1 MQRTRPTVKSGRLY
15 QMGREGVL
23 IDVGSS
29 SWYDWLEEHT
39 SFLFVDHGSAVT
51 VRKIETDHGEAEWQ
65 ASRTRMG
72 RVFTVALGPSHTI
85 DLSNLQAAA
94 RRLAGKHAPTGSTTG
109 FTARHD
115 ASTLTQP
122 AATTISLH
130 SLIRTKLYQ
139 PRSGSDVITRTRLI
153 ERLNAALGG
162 KIILVCAPAG
172 FGKTTLLAQW
182 MQTIDRPAAWL
193 SLDEHDN
200 ELPDFVQSLAAAL
213 QTAFPDAF
221 EATAALLKA
230 PRILPPDQIAPLLIN
245 DLADVADDVVLVLDD
260 YHLIHTNEV
269 HTLLELLVEHLPL
282 QVRLVLICR
291 SDPPLPIARWL
302 AKGYLYELR
311 GTDLRFSLEETEAF
325 LTRMLGSE
333 AARETAGALDE
344 RTEGWIAA
352 LRLAA
357 ISLVG
362 TSDRAS
368 FMEHLDNYAAR
379 SIHSYLV
386 GEILT
391 QQTHEVQEF
400 LEQTSI
406 LDRFC
411 TDLCAEVMGNDI
423 SHEQVQSTLDWLERT
438 NLFLIPLDTR
448 QRWYRYHHLFQ
459 ELLQQRLQTHRSH
472 DELAT
477 LHLRASAWYVR
488 HDLIEE
494 AIRHALLAKDPSRAT
509 QLVEAHFF
517 QAFEQEQLA
526 LVEHWLRVLP
536 EEQIQ
541 GSPFLLAAQAW
552 ISQARG
558 HLKELPGL
566 LTAAEQLLA
575 SSDRESSDADDTP
588 FRLLGGLIATLWSL
602 YYFFTG
608 QAQASLEYARS
619 ALAWIPPGKEHM
631 ISHAT
636 FYFVLT
642 NQTVGKEEVELAA
655 MLQAL
660 QEQSTELSSTARL
673 LFAQAYAYLAM
684 GKLPQVEH
692 TARHLL
698 HVAREADLV
707 ISQNYAHWLLGLA
720 HYEQNQLDEATYHFS
735 AVIADQHQAH
745 FWVVQDALCGL
756 ALAYQAQGLGTQA
769 QETAR
774 TSLELA
780 QEQHTRH
787 ELMLAYTFCGRL
799 ALLQNEVE
807 VASQWLELAGEQ
819 EIRGP
824 MFFLEDPPLTKVRL
838 LLAKGDEVSIAEGQ
852 VLLTQLLQ
860 LVEAIHNT
868 RKTIRVLAL
877 QAWVYD
883 LQGRESEALDVL
895 ERALTLARPGGF
907 MRTFSDLAP
916 LAKLL
921 HELRKQRKARQEVD
935 KNLDAYLQVILAAID
950 PVPALAGSQE
960 DFLVKEGLEPLT
972 RRELQ
977 ILHLLDTDLT
987 NKEIARELVV
997 TTETVKLHT
1006 KHVYRKLCVNNR
1018 RAAVTLGKTLGL
1030 LAAS

>member
-1 MQRTRPTVKSGRLY
+1 
-15 QMGREGVL
+15 
-23 IDVGSS
+23 
-29 SWYDWLEEHT
+29 
-39 SFLFVDHGSAVT
+39 
-51 VRKIETDHGEAEWQ
+51 
-65 ASRTRMG
+65 
-72 RVFTVALGPSHTI
+72 
-85 DLSNLQAAA
+85 
-94 RRLAGKHAPTGSTTG
+94 
-109 FTARHD
+109 
-115 ASTLTQP
+115 
-122 AATTISLH
+122 
-130 SLIRTKLYQ
+130 
-139 PRSGSDVITRTRLI
+139 
-153 ERLNAALGG
+153 
-162 KIILVCAPAG
+162 
-172 FGKTTLLAQW
+172 
-182 MQTIDRPAAWL
+182 
-193 SLDEHDN
+193 
-200 ELPDFVQSLAAAL
+200 
-213 QTAFPDAF
+213 
-221 EATAALLKA
+221 
-230 PRILPPDQIAPLLIN
+230 
-245 DLADVADDVVLVLDD
+245 
-260 YHLIHTNEV
+260 
-269 HTLLELLVEHLPL
+269 
-282 QVRLVLICR
+282 
-291 SDPPLPIARWL
+291 
-302 AKGYLYELR
+302 
-311 GTDLRFSLEETEAF
+311 
-325 LTRMLGSE
+325 
-333 AARETAGALDE
+333 
-344 RTEGWIAA
+344 
-352 LRLAA
+352 
-357 ISLVG
+357 
-362 TSDRAS
+362 
-368 FMEHLDNYAAR
+368 
-379 SIHSYLV
+379 
-386 GEILT
+386 
-391 QQTHEVQEF
+391 
-400 LEQTSI
+400 
-406 LDRFC
+406 
-411 TDLCAEVMGNDI
+411 
-423 SHEQVQSTLDWLERT
+423 VQSTLDWLERT

-448 QRWYRYHHLFQ
+448 QRWYRYHRLFQ
-459 ELLQQRLQTHRSH
+459 ELLQQRLQTHRSQV
-472 DELAT
+472 ELAT
-477 LHLRASAWYVR
+477 LHLRASAWYAR

-526 LVEHWLRVLP
+526 LVEHWLRLLP
-536 EEQIQ
+536 QEQIQ
-541 GSPFLLAAQAW
+541 GSPVLLTAKAW

-558 HLKELPGL
+558 HLKELPPL
-566 LTAAEQLLA
+566 LTAADQLLA
-575 SSDRESSDADDTP
+575 NGDRDTSDALDPP
-588 FRLLGGLIATLWSL
+588 FKLLRGLMETLWSL

-608 QAQASLEYARS
+608 QAQESLECARS
-619 ALAWIPPGKEHM
+619 ALVWIPPGEEHM

-636 FYFVLT
+636 WYFVLT
-642 NQTVGKEEVELAA
+642 NQAAGQEEVELAA

-660 QEQSTELSSTARL
+660 QDQSTGLSSTARL
-673 LFAQAYAYLAM
+673 LFAQAHAYLAM

-707 ISQNYAHWLLGLA
+707 ISQNYAHWLLGLV

-769 QETAR
+769 HETAR

-780 QEQHTRH
+780 QEQHTRR
-787 ELMLAYTFCGRL
+787 ELMIAYAFCGRL

-883 LQGRESEALDVL
+883 LQGREAEALDVL

-921 HELRKQRKARQEVD
+921 NALRKHRKARQEVD
-935 KNLDAYLQVILAAID
+935 KNLDAYLQGILAAID
-950 PVPALAGSQE
+950 PVPAQAGFNE

-1006 KHVYRKLCVNNR
+1006 KHVYRKLSVNNR
-1018 RAAVTLGKTLGL
+1018 RAAVTLGKALGL

>member
-1 MQRTRPTVKSGRLY
+1 
-15 QMGREGVL
+15 MGRESVP

-39 SFLFVDHGSAVT
+39 SFLFVDHESAVT
-51 VRKIETDHGEAEWQ
+51 VRKIETDHSQSEWQ

-85 DLSNLQAAA
+85 DLSNLQVAA

-122 AATTISLH
+122 AATTSTLH

-139 PRSGSDVITRTRLI
+139 PCSGSDVITRTRLI

-200 ELPDFVQSLAAAL
+200 ELPDFVQSLVAAL

-291 SDPPLPIARWL
+291 SDPPLPVARWL

-325 LTRMLGSE
+325 LTCMLGSE
-333 AARETAGALDE
+333 AALETAGALDE

-368 FMEHLDNYAAR
+368 FMEHLDNYTAR

-391 QQTHEVQEF
+391 QHTHEVQEF

-406 LDRFC
+406 LDQFC
-411 TDLCAEVMGNDI
+411 TDLCAEVMGSDI

-438 NLFLIPLDTR
+438 NLFLIPLDAR

-459 ELLQQRLQTHRSH
+459 ELLQQRLQTHRNP

-477 LHLRASAWYVR
+477 LHLRASSWYVG
-488 HDLIEE
+488 HDLIEK
-494 AIRHALLAKDPSRAT
+494 AISHALLAKDPSKAT
-509 QLVEAHFF
+509 HLVEAHFF
-517 QAFEQEQLA
+517 QAFEQEQLL
-526 LVEHWLRVLP
+526 LVDHWLRLLP

-541 GSPFLLAAQAW
+541 GSPFLLAARAW

-558 HLKELPGL
+558 HLKELPSL

-588 FRLLGGLIATLWSL
+588 FRLLGGLIATLWTL

-619 ALAWIPPGKEHM
+619 ALASIPPGEEHM
-631 ISHAT
+631 VSHAT
-636 FYFVLT
+636 FYFVLS
-642 NQTVGKEEVELAA
+642 NQATGQQEGVELAA

-660 QEQSTELSSTARL
+660 QEQSMGLSSTARL
-673 LFAQAYAYLAM
+673 LFAQAYVFLAM
-684 GKLPQVEH
+684 GKLPQAEH

-698 HVAREADLV
+698 HVSREADLV
-707 ISQNYAHWLLGLA
+707 ISQNYAHWLLGLV
-720 HYEQNQLDEATYHFS
+720 HYEQNQLDEAAYHFS
-735 AVIADQHQAH
+735 AVIADQYQAH
-745 FWVVQDALCGL
+745 FWVVRDALCGL
-756 ALAYQAQGLGTQA
+756 ALTYQAQGLGTQA
-769 QETAR
+769 QETTR
-774 TSLELA
+774 TLLELA
-780 QEQHTRH
+780 QEQHSLS
-787 ELMLAYTFCGRL
+787 ELRIAFSFRGRL

-807 VASQWLELAGEQ
+807 EASQWLEMAGEQ
-819 EIRGP
+819 EVRGP
-824 MFFLEDPPLTKVRL
+824 MFFLEDPPITQVRL
-838 LLAKGDEVSIAEGQ
+838 LLAKGDEVSSAQGQ
-852 VLLTQLLQ
+852 VILTQLLQ
-860 LVEAIHNT
+860 LVEALHNT
-868 RKTIRVLAL
+868 RKMIKVLAL
-877 QAWVYD
+877 QAWIYD
-883 LQGRESEALDVL
+883 LQGREAEALDVL
-895 ERALTLARPGGF
+895 ERALALARPGGF

-921 HELRKQRKARQEVD
+921 HELRKHRKSRQEID
-935 KNLDAYLQVILAAID
+935 KNLDAYLQSILAAID
-950 PVPALAGSQE
+950 PVLAQAGSKE
-960 DFLVKEGLEPLT
+960 DLLMKEGLEPLT

-1006 KHVYRKLCVNNR
+1006 KHVYRKFSVNNR
-1018 RAAVTLGKTLGL
+1018 RAAVTLGKALGL

>member
-1 MQRTRPTVKSGRLY
+1 M
-15 QMGREGVL
+15 
-23 IDVGSS
+23 
-29 SWYDWLEEHT
+29 
-39 SFLFVDHGSAVT
+39 
-51 VRKIETDHGEAEWQ
+51 
-65 ASRTRMG
+65 
-72 RVFTVALGPSHTI
+72 
-85 DLSNLQAAA
+85 
-94 RRLAGKHAPTGSTTG
+94 
-109 FTARHD
+109 
-115 ASTLTQP
+115 
-122 AATTISLH
+122 
-130 SLIRTKLYQ
+130 
-139 PRSGSDVITRTRLI
+139 
-153 ERLNAALGG
+153 
-162 KIILVCAPAG
+162 
-172 FGKTTLLAQW
+172 
-182 MQTIDRPAAWL
+182 
-193 SLDEHDN
+193 
-200 ELPDFVQSLAAAL
+200 QSLAAAL

-230 PRILPPDQIAPLLIN
+230 PRILRPDQIAPLLIN
-245 DLADVADDVVLVLDD
+245 DLADVPDDVIVVLDD
-260 YHLIHTNEV
+260 YHLIHTHEV

-291 SDPPLPIARWL
+291 SDPPLPVARWL

-333 AARETAGALDE
+333 AARETAGALEE

-362 TSDRAS
+362 TSDRALLL
-368 FMEHLDNYAAR
+368 ERLDSSEYR
-379 SIHSYLV
+379 SLNSYLV

-406 LDRFC
+406 LDQFC
-411 TDLCAEVMGNDI
+411 AELCAAVLGSDI

-448 QRWYRYHHLFQ
+448 QRWYRYHRLFQ
-459 ELLQQRLQTHRSH
+459 ELLQQRLQTHRSQV
-472 DELAT
+472 ELAT
-477 LHLRASAWYVR
+477 LHLRASAWYAR

-517 QAFEQEQLA
+517 QAYEQEQLA
-526 LVEHWLRVLP
+526 LVEYWLRLLP
-536 EEQIQ
+536 QEQIQ
-541 GSPFLLAAQAW
+541 GSPVLLTAKAW

-558 HLKELPGL
+558 HLKELPPL
-566 LTAAEQLLA
+566 LTAADQLLA
-575 SSDRESSDADDTP
+575 NGDRDTSDALDPP
-588 FRLLGGLIATLWSL
+588 FRLLHGLMETLWSL

-608 QAQASLEYARS
+608 QAQESLECARS
-619 ALAWIPPGKEHM
+619 ALVWIPPGEEHM

-636 FYFVLT
+636 WYFVLT
-642 NQTVGKEEVELAA
+642 NQAAGQEEVELAA

-660 QEQSTELSSTARL
+660 QEQSTGLSSTARL
-673 LFAQAYAYLAM
+673 LFAQAHAYLAM

-707 ISQNYAHWLLGLA
+707 ISQNYAHWLLGLV

-769 QETAR
+769 HETAR

-780 QEQHTRH
+780 QEQHTRR
-787 ELMLAYTFCGRL
+787 ELRIAYAFCGRL

-883 LQGRESEALDVL
+883 LQGREAEALDVL

-921 HELRKQRKARQEVD
+921 NALRKHRKARQEVD
-935 KNLDAYLQVILAAID
+935 KNLDAYLQGILAAID
-950 PVPALAGSQE
+950 PVPAQAGFNE

-1006 KHVYRKLCVNNR
+1006 KHVYRKLTVNNR
-1018 RAAVTLGKTLGL
+1018 RAAVTLGKALGL

>member
-1 MQRTRPTVKSGRLY
+1 
-15 QMGREGVL
+15 MGRESVP

-51 VRKIETDHGEAEWQ
+51 VRKIETDHGESEWK

-94 RRLAGKHAPTGSTTG
+94 RRLAGKHAPIGSTTG
-109 FTARHD
+109 VTARHD

-122 AATTISLH
+122 EATTSSLH
-130 SLIRTKLYQ
+130 SLIRTKLYR

-153 ERLNAALGG
+153 ERLNAGLGCE
-162 KIILVCAPAG
+162 IILVCAPAG
-172 FGKTTLLAQW
+172 FGKTTLLTQW
-182 MQTIDRPAAWL
+182 VQTIDRPAAWL

-200 ELPDFVQSLAAAL
+200 ELPAFVQSLAAAL

-230 PRILPPDQIAPLLIN
+230 PRILRPDQIAPLLIN
-245 DLADVADDVVLVLDD
+245 DLADVPDDVIVVLDD
-260 YHLIHTNEV
+260 YHLIHTHEV

-291 SDPPLPIARWL
+291 SDPPLPVARWL

-333 AARETAGALDE
+333 AARETAGALEE

-362 TSDRAS
+362 TSDRALLL
-368 FMEHLDNYAAR
+368 ERLDSSEYR
-379 SIHSYLV
+379 SLNSYLV

-406 LDRFC
+406 LDQFC
-411 TDLCAEVMGNDI
+411 AELCAAVLGSDI

-448 QRWYRYHHLFQ
+448 QRWYRYHRLFQ
-459 ELLQQRLQTHRSH
+459 ELLQQRLQTHRSQV
-472 DELAT
+472 ELAT
-477 LHLRASAWYVR
+477 LHLRASAWYAR

-526 LVEHWLRVLP
+526 LVEHWLRLLP
-536 EEQIQ
+536 PEQIQ
-541 GSPFLLAAQAW
+541 GSPVLLTAKAW

-558 HLKELPGL
+558 HLKELPPL
-566 LTAAEQLLA
+566 LTAADQLLA
-575 SSDRESSDADDTP
+575 NGDRDTSDALDPP
-588 FRLLGGLIATLWSL
+588 FRLLHGLMETLWSL

-608 QAQASLEYARS
+608 QAQESLECARS
-619 ALAWIPPGKEHM
+619 ALVWIPPGEEHM

-636 FYFVLT
+636 WYFVLT
-642 NQTVGKEEVELAA
+642 NQATGQEEVALAA
-655 MLQAL
+655 LQQAL
-660 QEQSTELSSTARL
+660 QEQSTGLSSTARL
-673 LFAQAYAYLAM
+673 LFAQAYVYLAM
-684 GKLPQVEH
+684 GKFPLVEH

-698 HVAREADLV
+698 HIAREGELV

-720 HYEQNQLDEATYHFS
+720 HYEQNQLDQAAYHFS
-735 AVIADQHQAH
+735 AVIADQYRAH
-745 FWVVQDALCGL
+745 FWVVRDALCGL
-756 ALAYQAQGLGTQA
+756 ALTYQAQGYGTQA

-774 TSLELA
+774 TLLELA
-780 QEQHTRH
+780 QEQHSLS
-787 ELMLAYTFCGRL
+787 ELRVAFAFCGRL
-799 ALLQNEVE
+799 ALLQNEVQE
-807 VASQWLELAGEQ
+807 ASQWLELTGEQ
-819 EIRGP
+819 EVRGP
-824 MFFLEDPPLTKVRL
+824 MFFLEDPPTTKVRL

-852 VLLTQLLQ
+852 VLLTQILQ

-868 RKTIRVLAL
+868 RKMIQVLAL

-883 LQGRESEALDVL
+883 LQGRKAEALDVL

-907 MRTFSDLAP
+907 MRTFSELAP

-921 HELRKQRKARQEVD
+921 HELRKHRKARQEVD
-935 KNLDAYLQVILAAID
+935 KNLDAYLQVILEAID
-950 PVPALAGSQE
+950 PVPVQAGSKE
-960 DFLVKEGLEPLT
+960 DLLVKEGLEPLT

-977 ILHLLDTDLT
+977 ILNLLDTDLT

-1006 KHVYRKLCVNNR
+1006 KHVYRKLSVNNR
-1018 RAAVTLGKTLGL
+1018 RSAVTLGKALGL